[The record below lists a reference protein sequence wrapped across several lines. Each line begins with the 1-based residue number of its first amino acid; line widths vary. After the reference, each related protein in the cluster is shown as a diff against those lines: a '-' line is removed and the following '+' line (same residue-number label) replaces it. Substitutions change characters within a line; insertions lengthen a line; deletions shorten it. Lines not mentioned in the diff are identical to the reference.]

1 MDIDSYNH
9 HCFAGWLEELFKDT
23 PCILCGKIH
32 EVKIHQF
39 VDRNISPDN
48 SRKIKTVRI
57 ICHSNFQERK
67 ETGEKLQYTITV
79 LPGFLIPHSRVSLPD
94 IYKAMDE
101 YLSGRETIQQEA
113 ALIMNCQSR
122 HSFQLYYK
130 RFCKLASKWLSF
142 LSIVFPEIIEK
153 EIVVEIGGKWKQ
165 FKKILNGLTVKTM
178 EGFSDSSVLC
188 RRFEYAHTI
197 LSGCKMGLGP

>member
-9 HCFAGWLEELFKDT
+9 HCFARWLEELFKDIS
-23 PCILCGKIH
+23 CFLCGKIH

-48 SRKIKTVRI
+48 SRKIITFRI
-57 ICHSNFQERK
+57 ICHRNFQKRK

-79 LPGFLIPHSRVSLPD
+79 LPGFLIPHSRVPLPD

-101 YLSGRETIQQEA
+101 YLSGKETIQQEA

-122 HSFQLYYK
+122 HSFRLYYN
-130 RFCKLASKWLSF
+130 RFCNLMNKWIFF
-142 LSIVFPEIIEK
+142 LSTVFPEIVEK

-165 FKKILNGLTVKTM
+165 FKEILKNFTVKTM
-178 EGFSDSSVLC
+178 EELPDSSGPC
-188 RRFEYAHTI
+188 HRFEYAHTI